1 MRSELNVSGLE
12 PRGRAILVKPYEEK
26 KPDSL
31 IVMPD
36 TVAQNNMMLEN
47 RAIVIECGP
56 GAWPDEQ
63 PRAKPGEA
71 VLIAKFAGFM
81 AKGID
86 GELYRFVND
95 NDIFAALIEE

>member
-1 MRSELNVSGLE
+1 MKSDLNVSGLE

-26 KPDSL
+26 KTDSL

-36 TVAQNNMMLEN
+36 SVAENARMLEN
-47 RAIVIECGP
+47 RAVVIECGL
-56 GAWPDEQ
+56 GAWPDEH
-63 PRAKPGEA
+63 PRAVPGER

-95 NDIFAALIEE
+95 NDIFAAIIED